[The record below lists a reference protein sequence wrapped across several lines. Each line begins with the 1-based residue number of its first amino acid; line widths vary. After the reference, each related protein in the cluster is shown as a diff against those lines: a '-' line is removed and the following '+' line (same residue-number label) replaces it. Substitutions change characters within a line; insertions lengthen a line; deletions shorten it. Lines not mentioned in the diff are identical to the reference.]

1 MGKATKTSDQ
11 FKEALIDDYLEQNPG
26 LHRSQVVLRF
36 KNGKPVFDT
45 IDKVMSSASVR
56 MSKENQQELL
66 RKEME
71 VSDDERYQACSQ
83 SIASCKQVVDFLFT
97 AAFIVFSLAEK
108 KETLNTLKRC
118 ERVILDRTHT
128 KHNIKKEFLEMMSG
142 GAKISRSRI
151 RSIIVLYFRALL
163 DQLKSQNDLYS
174 REYDLGNR
182 LGDFA
187 KGFIKEKV
195 LEIQSEIKPKTMERI
210 AGIYTAAK
218 RVGGEKVPKPAK
230 ITVGELEKALA
241 EMDVSLEK
249 RRILMHDIQKVIE
262 FMDEV
267 LKRMEKQGD
276 SSDSTSQEE
285 ANPKKKTR
293 RMAFMSKIFGRN

>member
-1 MGKATKTSDQ
+1 MGKATQTSDQ

-45 IDKVMSSASVR
+45 IDKVMSSASVS

-71 VSDDERYQACSQ
+71 VSDDERYQACSE
-83 SIASCKQVVDFLFT
+83 SITNCKQLVDFFFT
-97 AAFIVFSLAEK
+97 AAFVAFSLAEK

-128 KHNIKKEFLEMMSG
+128 KFNIKKEFLEMMSG
-142 GAKISRSRI
+142 GGKISRSRI

-163 DQLKSQNDLYS
+163 DQLKSQNDVYS

-187 KGFIKEKV
+187 KGFIKEKATA
-195 LEIQSEIKPKTMERI
+195 IQSEVKPKTMERI

-218 RVGGEKVPKPAK
+218 RVTGEKVPKPAK

-249 RRILMHDIQKVIE
+249 RRVLMHDIQKVIE
-262 FMDEV
+262 FMEEV
-267 LKRMEKQGD
+267 LKRIEQQGD
-276 SSDSTSQEE
+276 SSISQEE
-285 ANPKKKTR
+285 TNPKKKTR